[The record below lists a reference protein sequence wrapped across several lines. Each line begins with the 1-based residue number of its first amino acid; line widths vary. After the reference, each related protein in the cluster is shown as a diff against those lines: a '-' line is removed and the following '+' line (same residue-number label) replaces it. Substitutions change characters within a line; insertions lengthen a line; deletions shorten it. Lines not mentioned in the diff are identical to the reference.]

1 MKTLEFSS
9 KLLSVNDNL
18 LSFLDAGMVMAI
30 ASMYDKQEKYSEGIL
45 AIKMFVYNKLKDYKG
60 NKERYNYFTLNS
72 SIREEN
78 NSSFEE
84 SKNANDF
91 KRLDEL
97 FLQK

>member
-1 MKTLEFSS
+1 M
-9 KLLSVNDNL
+9 
-18 LSFLDAGMVMAI
+18 
-30 ASMYDKQEKYSEGIL
+30 
-45 AIKMFVYNKLKDYKG
+45 
-60 NKERYNYFTLNS
+60 S